1 LTASYPSPSL
11 PQALH
16 ELRSPLVQAA
26 VEALA
31 VVVAEAHHED
41 EVDSA
46 TVVDVEDPEED
57 SAEAA
62 VAAVASQEAVVVASR
77 AVDLAAA
84 AALADVDVE
93 ATKLVGVVLK
103 PRVCARP

>member
-1 LTASYPSPSL
+1 
-11 PQALH
+11 
-16 ELRSPLVQAA
+16 V
-26 VEALA
+26 VEARA

-77 AVDLAAA
+77 EVDLAVAV
-84 AALADVDVE
+84 ALADVDVE
-93 ATKLVGVVLK
+93 VTKLVEVALK
-103 PRVCARP
+103 PLVCARP